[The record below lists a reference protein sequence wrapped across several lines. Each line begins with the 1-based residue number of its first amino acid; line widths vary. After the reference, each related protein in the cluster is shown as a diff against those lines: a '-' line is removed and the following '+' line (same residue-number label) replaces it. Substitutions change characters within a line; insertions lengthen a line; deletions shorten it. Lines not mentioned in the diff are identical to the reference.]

1 MLPSIQLGPWQMSTY
16 GILSIVGLLVSGMYC
31 THRVLRL
38 DHPPR
43 VIFAGFV
50 LAILAGLGGVVFM
63 SFLITSYR
71 TARYGLLAQPEG
83 LSVVWTLSAGAI
95 AVVLYTRKHNE
106 SVGRVLDLVALP
118 IPLGL
123 AIGRLGCFAAG
134 CCYGRPTD
142 SWLGVYLPDHDG
154 MWAMR
159 YPTQL
164 MSAGAN
170 LIIFLT
176 LVAVE
181 RYGTRRAGQGQ
192 TWPFNGFLVLLAL
205 ILYSSKRFVMGFL
218 RESGL
223 PLLGPLTWMH
233 LSALIVGVGSAM
245 LIGWNLYWT
254 AYRQRGQEVA
264 KRKAV

>member
-1 MLPSIQLGPWQMSTY
+1 MLPSIQLGPWQVGTY
-16 GILSIVGLLVSGMYC
+16 SILGIVGLLVSGMYC
-31 THRVLRL
+31 THRLLRL
-38 DHPPR
+38 DQPPK

-50 LAILAGLGGVVFM
+50 LTILAGLAGVALM

-83 LSVVWTLSAGAI
+83 FSVVWALSAGAI
-95 AVVLYTRKHNE
+95 AAVFYTRKHNE

-142 SWLGVYLPDHDG
+142 SWLGVYLPDQNG

-159 YPTQL
+159 YPTQP
-164 MSAGAN
+164 MSAGVN
-170 LIIFLT
+170 LFIFFT

-181 RYGTRRAGQGQ
+181 RYDARQANRGQ

-205 ILYSSKRFVMGFL
+205 LLYSSKRFVMGFL
-218 RESGL
+218 RESGP
-223 PLLGPLTWMH
+223 PLLASFTWMH
-233 LSALIVGVGSAM
+233 LSALIVGLGSAT
-245 LIGWNLYWT
+245 LIGWNLYQT
-254 AYRQRGQEVA
+254 VSRQ
-264 KRKAV
+264 